1 MATPSEGDGG
11 TFPADFGTMRGRFDP
26 ASQEMRFGSRWINLV
41 ALWGDRPMDDFFKP
55 STIEP
60 LLTLLGTVGF
70 FFFAIQ
76 AYRQLEK

>member
-1 MATPSEGDGG
+1 
-11 TFPADFGTMRGRFDP
+11 
-26 ASQEMRFGSRWINLV
+26 
-41 ALWGDRPMDDFFKP
+41 MDDFFKP